1 MTNIHEKEPIVP
13 YFVDMGQSVLL
24 AVSYGDSGLQRFIK
38 DDIGRLVSPTGVYG
52 LSYFSIEEIVLKI
65 RYLSTS
71 EDDWLRKTGESLQN
85 AFDGRFHLHE
95 LSRKNI
101 ELVFCLIYPTS
112 GDKYPLCGF
121 TLIPVRD
128 TAHLAGLEAD
138 AVSHGDSYY
147 CFLRKI
153 NDPISFSVKDTR
165 HYLIRKF
172 DGSYLRDFKNGE
184 DHWTTRRNKAA
195 HLTRLRAK
203 SWLRRLRNQYP
214 GTMYRMVQ
222 FITKPLKNEL

>member
-1 MTNIHEKEPIVP
+1 MKNLHEKEPIVP

-38 DDIGRLVSPTGVYG
+38 DDIGQLVSPTGVFG

-65 RYLSTS
+65 RFLSKS
-71 EDDWLRKTGESLQN
+71 EDSWLRETGASLQN

-95 LSRKNI
+95 LSQKNI
-101 ELVFCLIYPTS
+101 ELVFCLIYHTP
-112 GDKYPLCGF
+112 GDKYPPCGF

-128 TAHLAGLEAD
+128 ITHLASLEAD
-138 AVSHGDSYY
+138 AVRHSDSYY

-153 NDPISFSVKDTR
+153 NDPASFSVKDTR
-165 HYLIRKF
+165 RYLIRKC

-184 DHWTTRRNKAA
+184 DRWTTRRNKAA
-195 HLTRLRAK
+195 HLPRLRAK
-203 SWLRRLRNQYP
+203 SWLRRLRSQYP

-222 FITKPLKNEL
+222 FITKPLKNQL

>member
-1 MTNIHEKEPIVP
+1 MTNLHEKEPIVP

-38 DDIGRLVSPTGVYG
+38 DDIGRVVSPTGVYG

-65 RYLSTS
+65 RFLSKS
-71 EDDWLRKTGESLQN
+71 EDSWLRETGESLKS

-95 LSRKNI
+95 LSQKNI

-112 GDKYPLCGF
+112 EDKYPPCGF
-121 TLIPVRD
+121 TLIPVSD
-128 TAHLAGLEAD
+128 TTHLAALEAD

-153 NDPISFSVKDTR
+153 NDPTSFSVKDTR
-165 HYLIRKF
+165 RYLIWKF

-184 DHWTTRRNKAA
+184 DRWTTRRNKAA
-195 HLTRLRAK
+195 HLNRLRAK
-203 SWLRRLRNQYP
+203 SWLCRLKKQYP
-214 GTMYRMVQ
+214 GSTYRMVQ
-222 FITKPLKNEL
+222 FITKPLNK